1 MSETDPLEDAISY
14 IESQV
19 DYIVLKMI
27 EARKKFVECAEK
39 VNDKLLSI
47 LNDNYTY
54 RLGKTYD
61 DIVKVEKT
69 GMKQS
74 DVYRPSIKLEYIGDK
89 MPLYLPTGSIE
100 VPSTPFFV
108 YERPSAEQLM
118 GKISAS
124 YIERGVT
131 FELPPDVTVSPDPD
145 YEDAYGKYYAFRFV
159 QKIIASI
166 EITEPAGVRFTPTLH
181 VNEIQSFVSK
191 VAFSFWRAVNIDGTD
206 RSFALWTRHGIVK
219 CKVYYSETGYVDNV
233 EYDGVYM
240 VFTTNYDNVMY
251 NVFGKRFNKGVYE
264 AGEYRKDL
272 LLVDVAGRIHML
284 EVYG

>member
-1 MSETDPLEDAISY
+1 MSESDPLEDAISY

-19 DYIVLKMI
+19 DYVVSKMI
-27 EARKKFVECAEK
+27 EARRKFVECAEK

-74 DVYRPSIKLEYIGDK
+74 DVYKPAIRLEYVGEK

-100 VPSTPFFV
+100 VPSVPFFV

-124 YIERGVT
+124 YIERGVV
-131 FELPPDVTVSPDPD
+131 FELPPDVSVSPDPD
-145 YEDAYGKYYAFRFV
+145 YEDAYGKYYAFRFFNKLV
-159 QKIIASI
+159 ESLTVD
-166 EITEPAGVRFTPTLH
+166 ECAGVRFTPTLY
-181 VNEIQSFVSK
+181 VNEIQEFVGKVSFMFK
-191 VAFSFWRAVNIDGTD
+191 RTVNIDGSD
-206 RSFALWTRHGIVK
+206 YDFNLWSMHGIVK
-219 CKVYYSETGYVDNV
+219 CKVYYTVADVVQNT
-233 EYDGVYM
+233 EYDGVYLM
-240 VFTTNYDNVMY
+240 FGTAYGNVTY
-251 NVFGKRFNKGVYE
+251 NVFGKRFDKGTLLE
-264 AGEYRKDL
+264 SQYRKGIMLIDIG
-272 LLVDVAGRIHML
+272 GRIHML
-284 EVYG
+284 EAYG